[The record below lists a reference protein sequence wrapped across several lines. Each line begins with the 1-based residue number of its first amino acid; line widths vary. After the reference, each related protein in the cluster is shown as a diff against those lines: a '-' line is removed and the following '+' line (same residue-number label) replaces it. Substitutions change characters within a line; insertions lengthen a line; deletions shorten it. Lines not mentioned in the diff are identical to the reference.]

1 MAAAEEA
8 VLRSLLK
15 VEEWLTLPLLI
26 MVAIAEISPTALL
39 ITSV

>member
-1 MAAAEEA
+1 MVAAENV
-8 VLRSLLK
+8 VLRSLLI
-15 VEEWLTLPLLI
+15 VEELLTLPLLI